1 MLVEISIDLYIT
13 VKISFLVTK
22 NKRIAYQECIY
33 ACTRNSSRRYTRRI
47 FNLVKHT
54 DAVNRL
60 NLLFVHKEFL
70 GFSNFTSHLLLLL

>member
-22 NKRIAYQECIY
+22 NKRIAYRECIY

-60 NLLFVHKEFL
+60 NFFVHKEFL